1 MTKSWRSDF
10 TTLGAAALMGFAAL
24 GCVDEKVVYRDAPRW
39 AEPPAAAGGFLGFA
53 RQRDTLTACGSCH
66 AGAQAEWQRTA
77 HATAWASLQ
86 KAGSAV
92 QPFCESCHSVS
103 SLGNFVTTENV
114 GWVATRDP
122 RYQDV
127 QCESCHGPGATH
139 VVNPT
144 DANVP
149 LASLRAA
156 TNSTDGCGACHNGS
170 HHPYV
175 AEWAA
180 SKHGTMASS
189 QNAVQNPSCM
199 GCHQGQAILDAFG
212 VKDNYKEKGQGATAP
227 LTITCGVCH
236 DPHAAHTEGQLR
248 FSISVPNEDQNLCMK
263 CHHKRG
269 VPDLT
274 TTQNM
279 ARGPH
284 SPEGPMILGVAGWWP
299 PGLITENAQQKIETS
314 HGIQGNPRLCATCH
328 VERFEVTDK
337 ITGAFK
343 MQVVGH
349 SFEAIP
355 CVDANGLPT
364 GATNCSLDER
374 RFNACTG
381 SGCHSTGVTARNAL
395 VTARARLLALAAEVD
410 RLVAQTPPFER
421 STANPAYTT
430 AKGAVFNSALAKRPG
445 SAIHNPFLAEQLL
458 LATITQ
464 LKKDYGVTIVA
475 GLDLNPRFK
484 R

>member
-1 MTKSWRSDF
+1 MTQGLRRNHTKW
-10 TTLGAAALMGFAAL
+10 GMAALLMLAAS
-24 GCVDEKVVYRDAPRW
+24 GCVDEKIVYRDAPRW

-53 RQRDTLTACGSCH
+53 RQADTLTVCGSCH
-66 AGAQAEWQRTA
+66 AGVQAEWQRTA

-86 KAGSAV
+86 KAGAAV
-92 QPFCESCHSVS
+92 QPFCESCHSVN
-103 SLGNFVTTENV
+103 SLGNHLTAENV
-114 GWVATRDP
+114 GWVSTRDR

-127 QCESCHGPGATH
+127 QCESCHGPGAAH
-139 VVNPT
+139 VANPN
-144 DANVP
+144 DDNIP
-149 LASLRAA
+149 LASLRVAL
-156 TNSTDGCGACHNGS
+156 NSKDGCGACHNGA

-189 QNAVQNPSCM
+189 QNAVQNASCR
-199 GCHQGQAILDAFG
+199 GCHNGQAILDAFG
-212 VKDNYKEKGQGATAP
+212 MKDNYREKALGATAP

-236 DPHAAHTEGQLR
+236 DPHGAHTEGQLR
-248 FSISVPNEDQNLCMK
+248 FSISIPNEDQNLCMK

-274 TTQNM
+274 STANM

-284 SPEGPMILGVAGWWP
+284 SPEGPMLLGTAGWWP

-328 VERFEVTDK
+328 VERFTVTDK
-337 ITGAFK
+337 LTGQFQ

-364 GATNCSLDER
+364 GQTNCSLDQR

-381 SGCHSTGVTARNAL
+381 SGCHSTGVTARNAM
-395 VTARARLLALAAEVD
+395 VTARARLLNLAAEVD
-410 RLVAQTPPFER
+410 RLVALTPPSER
-421 STANPAYTT
+421 ATSNPAYTT

-458 LATITQ
+458 IATIAQ
-464 LKKDYGVTIVA
+464 LRKDYGITITA
-475 GLDLNPRFK
+475 ALDLNPQFK